1 LLRFDHPGNLGSC
14 LRDTYEY
21 LRPALENI
29 LGYPVSLES
38 IASNN
43 TPSAASARQDDG
55 SLLIRLPG
63 PSGEIGRTFLC
74 LSYLASQD
82 AYCRR
87 VAGCFVRMCARIA
100 GNAGR
105 SWDIKAQLI
114 REEQFLWD
122 NLVLSLF
129 YAGNQKYNALDLLG
143 TAREAGTFR
152 YEGAPVRLGLVAT
165 WNWYQLR
172 PLLEKRQC
180 LISDFVPSFDLRNRL
195 KRDKASHLLTDGI
208 SSFYV
213 VNSSG
218 SAISWIV
225 LGPASDEQTPETWE
239 AVPRA
244 YSRINEHLIGRDMT
258 IVVNRHG
265 ELLLFCRDVVLKWN
279 RSGWHRV
286 AGPSLSSILVPYCPA
301 EVAGRLVVAAVRL
314 SDRRQGALFVL
325 THDANSTLAAGS
337 SGIAKHFGNVNL
349 FNIADVDVETLCQVA
364 RIDGAVIVSRLGM
377 VLNAGV
383 ILKLSDGFA
392 RTEQGARSA
401 AAAFASA
408 EGVALKVSHD
418 GPISIFKNGSEV
430 RRAG

>member
-1 LLRFDHPGNLGSC
+1 MLRFGHAGNLGSC
-14 LRDTYEY
+14 LHDTYEY

-29 LGYPVSLES
+29 LGYPVCLES
-38 IASNN
+38 FTSHNV
-43 TPSAASARQDDG
+43 PGAASVRKRDG

-63 PSGEIGRTFLC
+63 PNEETGRTFLC
-74 LSYLASQD
+74 LSCLASQD

-100 GNAGR
+100 RNAGK

-143 TAREAGTFR
+143 TAREASAFR

-165 WNWYQLR
+165 WNWYRLR
-172 PLLEKRQC
+172 PLLENRQC
-180 LISDFVPSFDLRNRL
+180 LISEFEPSFDLRSRL
-195 KRDKASHLLTDGI
+195 KGDKASHLLTDGI
-208 SSFYV
+208 RSFYV

-218 SAISWIV
+218 YATSWIV
-225 LGPASDEQTPETWE
+225 LGPARDEYTPDTWE

-244 YSRINEHLIGRDMT
+244 YSRINEHLVGRDMT

-265 ELLLFCRDVVLKWN
+265 EVLLFCRDVVVKWN

-286 AGPSLSSILVPYCPA
+286 AGPSLSTILARYFPA
-301 EVAGRLVVAAVRL
+301 EVASRLANAAVRL
-314 SDRRQGALFVL
+314 SERRQGALFVL
-325 THDANSTLAAGS
+325 TQDGDHTLAAGS
-337 SGIAKHFGNVNL
+337 PGIAKNFGGVNL
-349 FNIADVDVETLCQVA
+349 FNIADVDLEALCQIA
-364 RIDGAVIVSRLGM
+364 RIDGAVMVSPLGM

-383 ILKLSDGFA
+383 ILKLSDGLA
-392 RTEQGARSA
+392 RSQQGARSA
-401 AAAFASA
+401 AAAFASVD
-408 EGVALKVSHD
+408 GVALKVSHD
-418 GPISIFKNGSEV
+418 GPISIFENGTEV